1 VTAGGGLR
9 IGVLGATGALGGE
22 VLALL
27 ADSSL
32 PVAELVPVATDASL
46 GQRIEFRGVEYPVES
61 ELPRLRGLD
70 AVFLCAPAGASL
82 EAARQALRAEVP
94 AIDVAG
100 ALAGSPDV
108 TLRVAG
114 VDPPA
119 ALASEPLLV
128 GPPGAALPWALVLRP
143 LDAAAGLRRVV
154 GTALEAA
161 SRGGRTG
168 IETLY
173 SETLAILNQADAPA
187 PDVFGRPVA
196 FDCVP
201 ASEDPGAAGAESV
214 AGALRRLV
222 RPDLR
227 IALSVVQVPAFVGLG
242 ASAALEFERP
252 LDAKQAGEILAAAPG
267 VEPWAGE
274 PGSLTLR
281 AAAGR
286 DAVVV
291 NPPRRDPSVPHGI
304 LLWFAADVLRLAAW
318 NAVRLAVARLAR
330 PH

>member
-1 VTAGGGLR
+1 VTGAGALR

-27 ADSSL
+27 ADSPL
-32 PVAELVPVATDASL
+32 GVAELVPVATDRSL
-46 GQRIEFRGVEYPVES
+46 GQQLEFRGVEYPVES
-61 ELPRLRGLD
+61 ELPPVRGLD
-70 AVFLCAPAGASL
+70 VVFLCAPAGASL
-82 EAARQALRAEVP
+82 EAARQALMASVP
-94 AIDVAG
+94 CIDVAG
-100 ALAGSPDV
+100 ALAGSPEV
-108 TLRVAG
+108 ALRVAG
-114 VDPPA
+114 DDPPA
-119 ALASEPLLV
+119 ALAGEPLLV

-173 SETLAILNQADAPA
+173 SETLAILNQGEPPP

-201 ASEDPGAAGAESV
+201 AGAGAEESAGDSV
-214 AGALRRLV
+214 AAALRRLV

-227 IALSVVQVPAFVGLG
+227 IALSVVQVPAFVGFG

-252 LDAKQAGEILAAAPG
+252 IDPKQAGEILAGAPG
-267 VEPWAGE
+267 VERWPGE
-274 PGSLTLR
+274 PGALTLR

-286 DAVVV
+286 DTVLV
-291 NPPRRDPSVPHGI
+291 NPPRCDGSVPHGL
-304 LLWFAADVLRLAAW
+304 LLWFAADVLRLAAS
-318 NAVRLAVARLAR
+318 NALRLALARLVR

>member
-1 VTAGGGLR
+1 VSAGGALR
-9 IGVLGATGALGGE
+9 VGVFGATGALGGE

-27 ADSSL
+27 ADSPL
-32 PVAELVPVATDASL
+32 PVAELVPIATDDSL

-61 ELPRLRGLD
+61 ELPRLRGLH

-94 AIDVAG
+94 CIDVAG
-100 ALAGSPDV
+100 ALASSPDV
-108 TLRVAG
+108 TLRLAG
-114 VDPPA
+114 ADPAA
-119 ALASEPLLV
+119 ALAAEPLLV

-154 GTALEAA
+154 GTAFEAA

-173 SETLAILNQADAPA
+173 SETLAILNQAEPPA
-187 PDVFGRPVA
+187 PEVFGRPVA
-196 FDCVP
+196 FDCMP
-201 ASEDPGAAGAESV
+201 APEAAAGADSV
-214 AGALRRLV
+214 AAALRRLV

-252 LDAKQAGEILAAAPG
+252 IDAKQAGEILAAAPG
-267 VEPWAGE
+267 VEAWAGE
-274 PGSLTLR
+274 PDGLSLR

-286 DAVVV
+286 NAVLV
-291 NPPRRDPSVPHGI
+291 NPPRCDASVPHGI

-318 NAVRLAVARLAR
+318 NAVSLAVARLAR